1 MSFLSNTDHLK
12 LLSNSEYEIL
22 EFIIK
27 SPSKVST
34 MTIQELATVTY
45 VSTAS
50 IMRLCK
56 KLGCSGFTEL
66 KYNLKTQHQPP
77 IKSNSLS
84 FMDMQQLILSEVQ
97 QTNSFINHSTINE
110 VTTLLLSDKNIH
122 FFAKGISAC
131 VLNYFSKY
139 LQTCLRKNIEYVD
152 THIAYLNAHSM
163 TNNDVFIL
171 CSLSGVTAQVL
182 KAAQIAKANGAT
194 IIAFTKMNNN
204 PLALLADH
212 CLYIPTSETINKN
225 FDVQSRLSN
234 YYIIDLIIMN
244 YLKELN

>member
-1 MSFLSNTDHLK
+1 MSFLSNTEHLK

-27 SPSKVST
+27 SPSKVAT

-56 KLGCSGFTEL
+56 KLGYSGFTEL
-66 KYNLKTQHQPP
+66 KYHLKTQQEPP
-77 IKSNSLS
+77 IKSNNLS
-84 FMDMQQLILSEVQ
+84 VMDMQQLILSEVQ
-97 QTNSFINHSTINE
+97 QTNSFINQSTIDE
-110 VTTLLLSDKNIH
+110 VTNLLLSDKNIH

-139 LQTCLRKNIEYVD
+139 LQTCLRKNVEYVD
-152 THIAYLNAHSM
+152 THIAYLNANSM
-163 TNNDVFIL
+163 TENDVFIL
-171 CSLSGVTAQVL
+171 CSLSGITAQVL

-204 PLALLADH
+204 PLATLADH
-212 CLYIPTSETINKN
+212 CLYIPTSETIHKN

-234 YYIIDLIIMN
+234 YYIVDLIIMN